1 WKNHL
6 SMRSRPSPISG
17 RRRLQSAHITIRTG
31 GCSRMASLAPTAS
44 PFATRSAPR
53 ARKST
58 RLRLS
63 VNKRR
68 NPSHWSGSTTKRTAM
83 RRLKTLR
90 WRSWM
95 TDLDLKAAREAVARQ
110 REAIAAAARKGNGNI
125 KRAAVVIQQELA
137 LAARYRAGELD
148 DTQPVKNALGAIR
161 IRQEMET
168 EA

>member
-1 WKNHL
+1 
-6 SMRSRPSPISG
+6 
-17 RRRLQSAHITIRTG
+17 
-31 GCSRMASLAPTAS
+31 
-44 PFATRSAPR
+44 
-53 ARKST
+53 
-58 RLRLS
+58 
-63 VNKRR
+63 
-68 NPSHWSGSTTKRTAM
+68 
-83 RRLKTLR
+83 
-90 WRSWM
+90 M